1 MVQQAHCCGQ
11 RLEITQHHDIAM
23 RMKRMFEVEK
33 VRGNKRETFAV
44 KAEEGKAEGGRIYR

>member
-1 MVQQAHCCGQ
+1 
-11 RLEITQHHDIAM
+11 
-23 RMKRMFEVEK
+23 MFEVEK